1 MPRLA
6 SLTSQTLSGLR
17 TNKFPVRL
25 LLTLD
30 NPNGVRP
37 AINDNFGYSVAI
49 ANSYIIVG
57 TPGEQATVQGDQTGA
72 AYIFDLTTGA
82 LVHTLENP
90 TPNLNDR
97 FGYSVAIDDNIGV
110 VGAPGE
116 DVDGVNSGNVYVYN
130 VETDTQLVSISNPND
145 SNNVANDEFG
155 WAVDIDISSSRIIV
169 SAPFKE
175 DLGSLNNPFTFVL
188 NEGRVYV
195 YDLSGTLLDTITNP
209 RDANGQTNGF
219 KFFGDRVKID
229 GDYAVIKNNSA
240 TVPAVYVYNLVTKTF
255 MHQLTNTPTTSID
268 VSGDYAIV
276 GAAADGV
283 EQRGRAYIY
292 NIVTNTLLHTLD
304 NPNSYNASAADQFGY
319 SVAISGNYCIVTAPL
334 RDDGG
339 ADSGKAY
346 IYNVTTGVLLRTLNN
361 PNAYRVTADD
371 QFGHSVAMNGSRII
385 VGVPYEDNAGGG
397 DDSGVSY
404 IYSIG

>member
-25 LLTLD
+25 LFTLD
-30 NPNGVRP
+30 NPNRFRP
-37 AINDNFGYSVAI
+37 AADDNFGYSVAI
-49 ANSYIIVG
+49 ANSYVIVG
-57 TPGEQATVQGDQTGA
+57 TPGETVKALTGDNSGE
-72 AYIFDLTTGA
+72 AYIFNATTGSYVRP
-82 LVHTLENP
+82 LIN
-90 TPNLNDR
+90 PNLDAAEDGQDR

-130 VETDTQLVSISNPND
+130 VETGTQLVSISNPND

-175 DLGSLNNPFTFVL
+175 DLAALNNPFTFVTGV
-188 NEGRVYV
+188 GRVYV

-209 RDANGQTNGF
+209 RDANGATNGS
-219 KFFGDRVKID
+219 KFFGDKVKID

-240 TVPAVYVYNLVTKTF
+240 TEPAVYVYNLVTKTF
-255 MHQLTNTPTTSID
+255 MHQLTNSATTSID

-304 NPNSYNASAADQFGY
+304 NPNSYNASAADQFGN
-319 SVAISGNYCIVTAPL
+319 SVAISGNYCIVTAPF
-334 RDDGG
+334 RDADGKD
-339 ADSGKAY
+339 AGKAY

-361 PNAYRVTADD
+361 PQSTDRD

-385 VGVPYEDNAGGG
+385 VGVPREDNN
-397 DDSGVSY
+397 SGVAY
-404 IYSIG
+404 IYGIG

>member
-30 NPNGVRP
+30 NPNRVRP

-57 TPGEQATVQGDQTGA
+57 TPGESDNSGE
-72 AYIFDLTTGA
+72 AYIFNATTGSYVRP
-82 LVHTLENP
+82 LINP
-90 TPNLNDR
+90 NPDAVDGQDR

-130 VETDTQLVSISNPND
+130 VETGTQLVSISNPND

-155 WAVDIDISSSRIIV
+155 TSVDIDISSSRIIV

-175 DLGSLNNPFTFVL
+175 DLASLNNPFTIVL

-209 RDANGQTNGF
+209 RDAFGQTNGS
-219 KFFGDRVKID
+219 KFFGDKVKID

-240 TVPAVYVYNLVTKTF
+240 TDPAVYVYNLVTKTF

-334 RDDGG
+334 RDADEV
-339 ADSGKAY
+339 DSGKAY

-361 PNAYRVTADD
+361 PNAYQGTAGD
-371 QFGHSVAMNGSRII
+371 QFGHSVAMNSSRII
-385 VGVPYEDNAGGG
+385 VGVPYEDNGGGG
-397 DDSGVSY
+397 DGSGVAY
-404 IYSIG
+404 IHGIG